1 MKHTLKILA
10 LALTLLAG
18 YAAWH
23 LLADW
28 AIVNILGT

>member
-1 MKHTLKILA
+1 MKHTPKIIA
-10 LALTLLAG
+10 LAFALLAG

-23 LLADW
+23 YLADW